1 MAPRILFEADWSP
14 SQGKS
19 KGADNVDALERDPHQ
34 REESS
39 HHPRFARLFACL
51 LAYSPVRLADPPA
64 KEGSIATASRRAI
77 TTSSTSGEYGAL
89 SPSPAK
95 RVQI

>member
-1 MAPRILFEADWSP
+1 MSTPLNET
-14 SQGKS
+14 
-19 KGADNVDALERDPHQ
+19 PHQ

-39 HHPRFARLFACL
+39 HHPRFALLFACSL
-51 LAYSPVRLADPPA
+51 DYSPVRLAEPPA

-95 RVQI
+95 RVRM